1 MDAFYLGLGQ
11 VWKSHT
17 QVVLG
22 PQVDR
27 DLSERRLP
35 MADTLQMR
43 PTDLSCEGRRPSLG
57 PVSPAPTLVL

>member
-1 MDAFYLGLGQ
+1 MNTLRLVISEGKMDAFYLGLGQ

-22 PQVDR
+22 PQVDC

-35 MADTLQMR
+35 MADTLQM
-43 PTDLSCEGRRPSLG
+43 
-57 PVSPAPTLVL
+57 